1 MKNKQKA
8 VLKFILTCTIAFVAI
23 KTQGQN
29 EQLLSTADSLFQRKQ
44 YTQSMEI
51 YERLF
56 DGNQYSNAMLLR
68 MAFVEEGLGHVSTSL
83 YYLNLYYSVTGD
95 DRVLE
100 KIQQVATKYRLRGY
114 EHSELRVIQY
124 VINHY
129 KTEVNAA
136 IAVVIFFLFA
146 LLIYFKRKTERRPFL
161 VGFGILAICVVLFSN
176 LNFNYGTIRGI
187 VKERGT
193 YLMSGPSAGA
203 SVVAILGEGDMLP
216 ILSRQDVWVE
226 VDWNGRTAY
235 VKESRLLKIQI

>member
-8 VLKFILTCTIAFVAI
+8 VLKFLLTCTIAFVAV
-23 KTQGQN
+23 KTQAQN

-100 KIQQVATKYRLRGY
+100 KIQQVASKYRLRGY
-114 EHSELRVIQY
+114 EHSEIRAIQY

-129 KTEVNAA
+129 QTEVNVA
-136 IAVVIFFLFA
+136 IAVVIFFLFS

-161 VGFGILAICVVLFSN
+161 VGFGILVLCTILFSN
-176 LNFNYGTIRGI
+176 LNFSYSTVQGI
-187 VKERGT
+187 VKESGT

-203 SVVAILGEGDMLP
+203 SVVAIVGEGNMLP
-216 ILSRQDVWVE
+216 ILDRQDVWVE
-226 VDWNGRTAY
+226 VNWNGRNVF
-235 VKESRLLKIQI
+235 VKESQLLKIQI